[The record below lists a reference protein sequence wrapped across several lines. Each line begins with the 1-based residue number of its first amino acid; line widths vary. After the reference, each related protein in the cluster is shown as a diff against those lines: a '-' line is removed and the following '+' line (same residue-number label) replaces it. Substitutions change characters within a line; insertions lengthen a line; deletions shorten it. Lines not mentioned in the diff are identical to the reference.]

1 MSRELNRLRKSSMQ
15 KIETAKAL
23 QAEKGEAVSTLD
35 RNLSQVQD
43 EYHRV
48 SALSRNATSVIDEI
62 DRQFQRATKLTS
74 TDVAFLFL
82 ATALQC
88 MRQYLLTP
96 ATIRLGDQEAAK
108 MVKDE
113 KEHSSR
119 SHRLYNPSLGEIISN
134 PVPFDAISGSSKYNA
149 LSGYGA
155 LGHRG
160 ATIGHDPLLGLIF
173 GTANIATSTL
183 TTWSM
188 ESFHM
193 STAQVGY
200 GNRDVFSSR
209 ASTEKVLAYTFGDKL
224 LHRGMEGKEIVG
236 VSVAKEINHLRSDVY
251 SKDSLPLPVISAIDP
266 VLAGNLAKQGLD
278 MASVLDGMKQ
288 FTYAIAIDTLIAIIH
303 SLFYDSSQDGS
314 RKAYEIRTRRIL
326 IYSNM
331 LASSS
336 NVIISL
342 MTSKRFMDIGGYV
355 NTLRHIVFDLKF
367 ISDVKRDFLKNELY
381 ERIVGPEYDFMEGN

>member
-23 QAEKGEAVSTLD
+23 QAEKEEAVSTLD
-35 RNLSQVQD
+35 RNLSQVQN

-155 LGHRG
+155 LRVLS
-160 ATIGHDPLLGLIF
+160 IR
-173 GTANIATSTL
+173 NKK
-183 TTWSM
+183 
-188 ESFHM
+188 
-193 STAQVGY
+193 
-200 GNRDVFSSR
+200 
-209 ASTEKVLAYTFGDKL
+209 KVSCF
-224 LHRGMEGKEIVG
+224 
-236 VSVAKEINHLRSDVY
+236 
-251 SKDSLPLPVISAIDP
+251 
-266 VLAGNLAKQGLD
+266 
-278 MASVLDGMKQ
+278 
-288 FTYAIAIDTLIAIIH
+288 
-303 SLFYDSSQDGS
+303 
-314 RKAYEIRTRRIL
+314 
-326 IYSNM
+326 
-331 LASSS
+331 
-336 NVIISL
+336 
-342 MTSKRFMDIGGYV
+342 
-355 NTLRHIVFDLKF
+355 
-367 ISDVKRDFLKNELY
+367 
-381 ERIVGPEYDFMEGN
+381 